1 MLTIIFPLINCHGGD
16 GTEGNNV
23 ACFIFIISRLHSL
36 SSSAHGSVP
45 NVSMLDGGAGDQD
58 RSMGITGMDILF

>member
-1 MLTIIFPLINCHGGD
+1 MLHALFLLLFQDCILFHLQHN
-16 GTEGNNV
+16 
-23 ACFIFIISRLHSL
+23 
-36 SSSAHGSVP
+36 GSVP